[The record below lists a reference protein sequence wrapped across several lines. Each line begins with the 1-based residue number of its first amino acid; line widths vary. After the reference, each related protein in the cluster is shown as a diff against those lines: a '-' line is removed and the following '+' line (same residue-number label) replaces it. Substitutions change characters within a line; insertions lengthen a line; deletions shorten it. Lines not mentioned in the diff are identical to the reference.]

1 MTEPAVAFTPAPPD
15 PRLEELDEEIATL
28 IAEAL
33 ARHIL
38 RKGLLK
44 RPGIPVDS
52 KSTQT

>member
-1 MTEPAVAFTPAPPD
+1 MNEPTVAFTPAPPD